1 MMLRL
6 LLAILVGTLG
16 GFLGGALGL
25 GGAAFMLPGLLL
37 LGIVKDYKTAVGT
50 ILLTILPPST
60 LLAVIDYYKRDKIDV
75 KIAVLLFI
83 SSFLAAYGGAII
95 NKKLNESTLE
105 YIASFL
111 FFLISVYYFYIARNG
126 RI

>member
-1 MMLRL
+1 MLRI

-16 GFLGGALGL
+16 GLIGGALGL
-25 GGAAFMLPGLLL
+25 GASAFMLPGILL

-50 ILLTILPPST
+50 ILLAVLPPAT
-60 LLAVIDYYKRDKIDV
+60 LLAVIDYYKRDRVDT
-75 KIAVLLFI
+75 KIALILFI
-83 SSFLAAYGGAII
+83 TSFISAYVGAII

-111 FFLISVYYFYIARNG
+111 FFLIAVYYFYIARNG